1 VARNRTAP
9 AEALRD
15 GAAARVADA
24 RDREWYILRDACG
37 LRVDGD
43 ALRRAICF
51 ISKLMKRGAMPV
63 PFRTAMPMDQ
73 VAAAHTKLEQ
83 HQVHGRV
90 LLIP

>member
-1 VARNRTAP
+1 
-9 AEALRD
+9 
-15 GAAARVADA
+15 
-24 RDREWYILRDACG
+24 
-37 LRVDGD
+37 
-43 ALRRAICF
+43 
-51 ISKLMKRGAMPV
+51 MPV